1 LEKIKYLEKLIPIGT
16 SIEVVFLSGK
26 FRGKYNTKIAKIDNN
41 KIYVYPPTLNTNA
54 GISKGIKLECL
65 FYNEYGKFMFRT
77 VSLNDEKSN
86 MALLAV
92 KKPKVFLRENLRGYF
107 RVPLDVNIS
116 YRLLSCKIFHD
127 HAKFVDIVHFANI
140 IDLSGGGAGI
150 SSKHNLSED
159 QIIEVDF
166 GNFKSDIDPIIAKVV
181 NIKDTASGRIYGIV
195 FLSIKEN
202 DRDKLIKYGLQKQID
217 LRTS

>member
-1 LEKIKYLEKLIPIGT
+1 MEKLKYLEKLIPIGT

-26 FRGKYNTKIAKIDNN
+26 FRGKYSTRIAKKDNN
-41 KIYVYPPTLNTNA
+41 KIYVYPPTLNANA
-54 GISKGIKLECL
+54 GISEGIKLKCL

-92 KKPKVFLRENLRGYF
+92 KKPKVFLRENLRGHF
-107 RVPLDVNIS
+107 RVSLDVNIS

-127 HAKFVDIVHFANI
+127 HAEFVDIVHFANI

-150 SSKHNLSED
+150 LSKHNLAEN

-181 NIKDTASGRIYGIV
+181 NIKDTATGRLYGII

-202 DRDKLIKYGLQKQID
+202 DRDKLIKYGLQKQIE